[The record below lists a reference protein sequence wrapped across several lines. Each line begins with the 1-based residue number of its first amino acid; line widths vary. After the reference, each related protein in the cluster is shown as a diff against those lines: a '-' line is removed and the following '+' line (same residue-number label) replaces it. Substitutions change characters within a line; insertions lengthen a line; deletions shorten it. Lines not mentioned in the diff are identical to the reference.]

1 MATIQ
6 ESAAT
11 AAVYARAPRP
21 RRWAGSARRNAERMA
36 FADAPRL
43 IAQHCRERA
52 ADFAALLERDPLQAK
67 AHRAGMRVWLA
78 RSRSAYASE
87 CVRRDT
93 GREAE
98 GARR

>member
-1 MATIQ
+1 MTGERTDA
-6 ESAAT
+6 EAA
-11 AAVYARAPRP
+11 AYARTPRP
-21 RRWAGSARRNAERMA
+21 RRWASAARRDADRMA
-36 FADAPRL
+36 FVDAPRL

-78 RSRSAYASE
+78 RARLACASE

-98 GARR
+98 GAGR